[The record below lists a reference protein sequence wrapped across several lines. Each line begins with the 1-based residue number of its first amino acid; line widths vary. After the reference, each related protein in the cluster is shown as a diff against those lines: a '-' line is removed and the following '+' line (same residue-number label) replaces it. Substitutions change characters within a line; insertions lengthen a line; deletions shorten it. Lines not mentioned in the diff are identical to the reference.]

1 MTEPTARPPLPAPL
15 RWLLLV
21 FAVLCLVLAVI
32 GVVVPGMP
40 TTVFVLLAGWA
51 AARSSPRLAAW
62 LENHRLFGPLILDW
76 RHGGRVRRR
85 AKWSATVAMTVC
97 AGVLLWTAQPRW
109 VAALAIGTM
118 AVVLAWLW
126 CRPEPLAK

>member
-1 MTEPTARPPLPAPL
+1 M

-21 FAVLCLVLAVI
+21 FAVLCLVLAAI

-62 LENHRLFGPLILDW
+62 LEHHRVFGPLILDW
-76 RHGGRVRRR
+76 RNGGRVRRR
-85 AKWSATVAMTVC
+85 AKWSATVAMTAC

-109 VAALAIGTM
+109 ATVLAIVTM

-126 CRPEPLAK
+126 RRPEPPGPASPLPPTSEG